1 MRIIGITGPTG
12 AGKTTALNVLEEL
25 GGAVIDCDAVYHDLL
40 TSDIALQ
47 SELCQTFGD
56 ILDAEKQI
64 DRKKLGAIVFHD
76 PAKLALLNQI
86 TQEAICTKVRTLIN
100 YAGNVPAVAIDAIA
114 LLESPLRELCDTTV
128 AVIAPQEIRVA
139 RIMARESISR
149 DYAWSRVRAQ
159 KPDEYFIQHCE
170 HIFVNDCASRE
181 EFADQIRKRTGVY
194 LEGP

>member
-1 MRIIGITGPTG
+1 MKIIGITGPTG
-12 AGKTTALNVLEEL
+12 AGKTTALSILEEL
-25 GGAVIDCDAVYHDLL
+25 GGAVIDCDAVYHELL
-40 TSDIALQ
+40 SSDKALQ
-47 SELCQTFGD
+47 SRLCQAFGD
-56 ILDAEKQI
+56 ILDEKNQI

-86 TQEAICTKVRTLIN
+86 TQEAICTKVQTLIN

-159 KPDEYFIQHCE
+159 KPDEYFIRRCE
-170 HIFVNDCASRE
+170 YVFVNDWASRE
-181 EFADQIRKRTGVY
+181 EFADQIRKK
-194 LEGP
+194 LKELMEG

>member
-1 MRIIGITGPTG
+1 MRIIGITGPSG

-86 TQEAICTKVRTLIN
+86 TQEAICTKVQTLIN

-181 EFADQIRKRTGVY
+181 EFADQIRKK
-194 LEGP
+194 LKELMEG

>member
-86 TQEAICTKVRTLIN
+86 TQEAVCTKVRTLIN

-139 RIMARESISR
+139 RIMAREGTSS
-149 DYAWSRVRAQ
+149 S
-159 KPDEYFIQHCE
+159 PP
-170 HIFVNDCASRE
+170 
-181 EFADQIRKRTGVY
+181 T
-194 LEGP
+194 

>member
-40 TSDIALQ
+40 ASDIALQ

-100 YAGNVPAVAIDAIA
+100 YAGNVPAIAIDAIA

-139 RIMARESISR
+139 RIMAREGISK

-181 EFADQIRKRTGVY
+181 EFADQVREKLKELIRA
-194 LEGP
+194 

>member
-139 RIMARESISR
+139 RIMAREGISR

-181 EFADQIRKRTGVY
+181 EFADQVREKLKELIRA
-194 LEGP
+194 

>member
-170 HIFVNDCASRE
+170 HIFVNDCDSRE
-181 EFADQIRKRTGVY
+181 EFAERVREKLKELIRA
-194 LEGP
+194 

>member
-139 RIMARESISR
+139 RIMAREGISK

-181 EFADQIRKRTGVY
+181 EFADQVREKLKELIRA
-194 LEGP
+194 

>member
-128 AVIAPQEIRVA
+128 AVIATQEIRVA
-139 RIMARESISR
+139 RIMAREGISK

-181 EFADQIRKRTGVY
+181 EFADQVREKLKELIRA
-194 LEGP
+194 

>member
-76 PAKLALLNQI
+76 PAKLMLLNQI

-139 RIMARESISR
+139 RIMAREGISK

-181 EFADQIRKRTGVY
+181 EFADQVREKLKELIRA
-194 LEGP
+194 

>member
-128 AVIAPQEIRVA
+128 AVIAPQDIRVA
-139 RIMARESISR
+139 RIMAREGISK

-181 EFADQIRKRTGVY
+181 EFAERVREKLKELIRA
-194 LEGP
+194 

>member
-170 HIFVNDCASRE
+170 HIIVNDCASRE
-181 EFADQIRKRTGVY
+181 EFAERVREKLKELIRA
-194 LEGP
+194 